1 FQADQSNMIA
11 SYGGALRGHHR
22 GMTYYYP
29 GGQEV
34 RPKNVA
40 FNYIVK
46 SG

>member
-1 FQADQSNMIA
+1 MTA
-11 SYGGALRGHHR
+11 SYGGALHGHHS

-29 GGQEV
+29 GSQEE

-46 SG
+46 AG